1 MLQSTVLVTLVMST
15 CWLGIQTK
23 NLDDDQ
29 GITTIYAASNIR
41 QHVPNKLDIILN
53 ELVKTRKEIRS
64 MGNRF
69 RPARKCESRD
79 ERTAYSVLNCGN
91 NTGPVRHHY
100 VVDGDYNYQEGIVGV
115 CRVIVPTFVGGKRC
129 HPKNS
134 RILGH

>member
-41 QHVPNKLDIILN
+41 QHIPNKLDIILN
-53 ELVKTRKEIRS
+53 ELLKTRKEIRN
-64 MGNRF
+64 MGKRLG
-69 RPARKCESRD
+69 PAKKCESKD
-79 ERTAYSVLNCGN
+79 ERTAYSVQNCGN

-100 VVDGDYNYQEGIVGV
+100 VVDGDYNYQEGAHF
-115 CRVIVPTFVGGKRC
+115 RWR
-129 HPKNS
+129 
-134 RILGH
+134 